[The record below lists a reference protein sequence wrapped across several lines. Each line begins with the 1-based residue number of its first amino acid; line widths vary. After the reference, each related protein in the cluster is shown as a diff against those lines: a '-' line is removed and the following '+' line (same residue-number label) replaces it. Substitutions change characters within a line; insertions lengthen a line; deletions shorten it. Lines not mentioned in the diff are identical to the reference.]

1 MGSPMAALAP
11 EEVILRGIGSCR
23 KIAPLRRMPQS
34 GASSGS
40 SHRSLN
46 ASQIIGQLGRPFVE
60 TTRWS
65 AVGPDVFTRPTCRA
79 EDHGV
84 STPFHE
90 MEPRPSIHTQPSN
103 QALQATAPLR
113 HPFDVALT

>member
-1 MGSPMAALAP
+1 MAALAP
-11 EEVILRGIGSCR
+11 EEVDLRGDWLVQKDRSVAADATERRIEWLITQKLER
-23 KIAPLRRMPQS
+23 IANNWSAWENPLS
-34 GASSGS
+34 
-40 SHRSLN
+40 
-46 ASQIIGQLGRPFVE
+46 RP
-60 TTRWS
+60 TRWS

-79 EDHGV
+79 QDHGV
-84 STPFHE
+84 STFFHE